1 MYLVGNHI
9 NIYFVGTNLPR
20 RQDIQKEYCIALQS
34 LTTGV
39 CGKIAEKCESKDTLN
54 DFRQKLHANVGEA
67 LNKFIFGNV
76 DLFNNN
82 YMDVGKCNNSDL
94 TLSSNDEG
102 HYEGSGE
109 AKFGNKIP
117 IRYYHYTRTTIGP
130 STTPTRFPEVLR
142 SKTSKIL
149 QNRLKKM
156 SKPQFKSHAFYPSN
170 PTSYRSRQLLTN
182 STATEYFHL
191 NCRNINNM
199 IYPGT
204 FLPKIALCKKHANLL
219 KKTNNMPYRNY
230 SAYPNQPISPD
241 IKNFLVPVKVKRNND
256 FDSLQNITIAL
267 TDENEIN
274 DISNYT
280 KFGKTKVQA
289 PLQIRDKWLLD
300 TDADPIQ
307 LHLVDL
313 PQQEPITS
321 GVTRRGISFEMNTLL
336 HLGEMG
342 MMMYPAVF
350 RKTI

>member
-1 MYLVGNHI
+1 M
-9 NIYFVGTNLPR
+9 
-20 RQDIQKEYCIALQS
+20 
-34 LTTGV
+34 TTGV
-39 CGKIAEKCESKDTLN
+39 CGETAEKCESKDTLK

-82 YMDVGKCNNSDL
+82 YIDVGKCNNSDSIP
-94 TLSSNDEG
+94 SSNLEG
-102 HYEGSGE
+102 DHEGSGE

-117 IRYYHYTRTTIGP
+117 IRYYHNTRTTIGP
-130 STTPTRFPEVLR
+130 STTQTRFSEVLR
-142 SKTSKIL
+142 SKTSRIF

-156 SKPQFKSHAFYPSN
+156 RKPQFKSYAFYPSN

-182 STATEYFHL
+182 STATEYFRS

-204 FLPKIALCKKHANLL
+204 SLSKIALCKGLV
-219 KKTNNMPYRNY
+219 KKTNNIPFQNFSSYLALSY
-230 SAYPNQPISPD
+230 LKQPISTDNRSFP
-241 IKNFLVPVKVKRNND
+241 IPVRVRTDND
-256 FDSLQNITIAL
+256 FDSLQKNNVAL

-280 KFGKTKVQA
+280 KFGKIKAQA
-289 PLQIRDKWLLD
+289 PLPIRDKWLLD

-313 PQQEPITS
+313 PQQQPITS